1 MNKNFANAA
10 IGGCSLL
17 MAACTSNVDQ
27 VQRVQP
33 QGGDEFSRA
42 LTREYQELSA
52 DQWRWQYD
60 WSDADYFA
68 RKGLV
73 TARGEPLPPE
83 SPEKGWRTFVVTDD
97 LIAERT
103 RLVNALQAGA
113 ASKAPDLAARAQSR
127 YDCWVGNA
135 ADPYLAEEGAWFRE
149 KVLVCRDEFKTAM
162 NDLEAQMRPAAAGA
176 PAMPPR
182 EQSYLVFFEFD
193 RAELTPEATRVV
205 QRALSTYRAGG
216 APRIVVTG
224 HADRAGPPSHN
235 DALSKRRAAQVRD
248 ALVKAGVP
256 ANQIVTQARGENAPL
271 LPTPDGVAEPQNRRV
286 EIEL

>member
-17 MAACTSNVDQ
+17 MAACTSNLDQ
-27 VQRVQP
+27 VQRAQP
-33 QGGDEFSRA
+33 QGSDQFSRA
-42 LTREYQELSA
+42 LTQEYRELAA
-52 DQWRWQYD
+52 DEWRWQYD
-60 WSDADYFA
+60 WNEANYFA

-97 LIAERT
+97 LVASRA
-103 RLVNALQAGA
+103 RLVNALQSGA
-113 ASKAPDLAARAQSR
+113 PSKAPELAARAQAR

-135 ADPYLAEEGAWFRE
+135 ADPYLAQESAWYRE
-149 KVLVCRDEFKTAM
+149 KVQVCRDEFQTAM

-176 PAMPPR
+176 PVMPPR

-193 RAELTPEATRVV
+193 RAQLTPEATRVV

-224 HADRAGPPSHN
+224 HADRAGSPN
-235 DALSKRRAAQVRD
+235 YNEALSERRAAEVRA

-256 ANQIVTQARGENAPL
+256 ANQIVIRARGENAPL
-271 LPTPDGVAEPQNRRV
+271 VPTPDGVAEPQNRRV
-286 EIEL
+286 EIGL